1 LRRPTGLPENSR
13 LHQKIAEKELA
24 MGIYFVSGNPMYAE
38 VLAQT
43 GLDFVII
50 DTEHGPLGPVAIGPL
65 ARVCRT
71 FRSYGVTP
79 IVRIPS
85 VDEVYIGKVLD
96 AGALGI
102 LAPRMQTADDMRAL
116 VTATLYAPRGTRGAG
131 DLTPS
136 NQYVGEPHAMFN
148 VDSDLEQV
156 LVAPLMEHIVGV
168 DNFEEISDVPG
179 ISFVRVGKFDL
190 ARSMGLADRYHPDVE
205 AARQRVMDIC
215 HRKGIPVGE
224 SAHTTEKVQNS
235 LAAGHFILTVVDE
248 PHMLFET
255 CKSQVAMVREVATG
269 LGIR

>member
-1 LRRPTGLPENSR
+1 MPGQSNLPENSR
-13 LHQKIAEKELA
+13 LHQKLAEKELA
-24 MGIYFVSGNPMYAE
+24 MGMYFVSGNPMYAE

-50 DTEHGPLGPVAIGPL
+50 DTEHGPLGPLSTGPL

-79 IVRIPS
+79 CVRVTA
-85 VDEVYIGKVLD
+85 VDEVLIGKVLD
-96 AGALGI
+96 AGALGVM
-102 LAPRMQTADDMRAL
+102 APRMQTAEDMRTL
-116 VTATLYAPRGTRGAG
+116 VAATFYAPTGTRGAG

-136 NQYVGEPHAMFN
+136 NQWVGEPVALFT
-148 VDSDLEQV
+148 VDSDLEHV
-156 LVAPLMEHIVGV
+156 LVAPLMEHITGV

-179 ISFVRVGKFDL
+179 ISFVRVGKTDL
-190 ARSMGLADRYHPDVE
+190 ARSMGLADRYHPEVE
-205 AARQRVMDIC
+205 AARERVIAIC

-224 SAHTTEKVQNS
+224 SAHTTEKVHKS
-235 LAAGHFILTVVDE
+235 LAAENWILTVLDE

-255 CKSQVAMVREVATG
+255 CKSQIGMVREVATG